1 MEDHKH
7 LRTPSQLP
15 ILIEKTTALQ
25 FHMASEPLAGA
36 FLRCLAASKPG
47 GRFLELG
54 TGTGIATAW
63 LLEGMDSRSSII
75 SIDNDALAQGIAREC
90 LGDDPRMTLEV
101 ADGIEFLKT
110 QPEKSFD
117 MVFADAMPGK
127 YEGLEDALAVV
138 KEGGFYVIDDM
149 LPQANWPEGHA
160 AKVPVLLEKLGEN
173 REFEVVPL
181 AWASGV
187 VLAVRRGCC
196 D

>member
-1 MEDHKH
+1 MEDHKY

-25 FHMASEPLAGA
+25 FPMASEPLTGA

-63 LLEGMDSRSSII
+63 LLEGMDSNSSII
-75 SIDNDALAQGIAREC
+75 SIDNDALAQGVAREC
-90 LGDDPRMTLEV
+90 LGDDRRLTLEV
-101 ADGIEFLKT
+101 ADGIEFLKA

-160 AKVPVLLEKLGEN
+160 AKVPVLLEKLGGN

-187 VLAVRRGCC
+187 VLTVRRGCC

>member
-1 MEDHKH
+1 
-7 LRTPSQLP
+7 
-15 ILIEKTTALQ
+15 
-25 FHMASEPLAGA
+25 
-36 FLRCLAASKPG
+36 
-47 GRFLELG
+47 
-54 TGTGIATAW
+54 
-63 LLEGMDSRSSII
+63 MDSSSSII
-75 SIDNDALAQGIAREC
+75 SIDNDALAQGVAREC
-90 LGDDPRMTLEV
+90 LGDDPRLTLEV
-101 ADGIEFLKT
+101 GDGIEFLKA
-110 QPEKSFD
+110 QPRKSFD
-117 MVFADAMPGK
+117 MVFADAMAGK

-160 AKVPVLLEKLGEN
+160 AKVPVLLEKLGGN